1 MKADHIALR
10 MERVALS
17 HWSWRL
23 VASTAILAAV
33 WRVYTRMRS

>member
-17 HWSWRL
+17 HWFWRL
-23 VASTAILAAV
+23 MASTAILATA
-33 WRVYTRMRS
+33 WRVYMGVRG

>member
-17 HWSWRL
+17 HWPLRL
-23 VASTAILAAV
+23 VASTVILAAV
-33 WRVYTRMRS
+33 WRVYMRMKG